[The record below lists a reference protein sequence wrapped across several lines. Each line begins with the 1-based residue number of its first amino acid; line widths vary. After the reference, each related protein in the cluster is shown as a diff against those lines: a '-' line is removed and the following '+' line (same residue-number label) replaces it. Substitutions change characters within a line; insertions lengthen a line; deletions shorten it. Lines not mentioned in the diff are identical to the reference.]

1 MKNLQTVR
9 PLAASLLAGASL
21 VALGAPPAH
30 ALGAGPGT
38 IVDVAV
44 ADGNFT
50 ILVQALQAT
59 GLDQTLGG
67 AGPFTV
73 FAPDDEAFNALGQAT
88 IDALLNDIPTL
99 TKILEY
105 HVVVG
110 NVPSG
115 QVTATTFLTTV
126 ADQRVDISTDGV
138 DFFVDQARLTALDIP
153 ASNGV
158 IHELDAVL
166 QPNLRTVFETA
177 QDAGTFTTLELAV
190 TTAGLDGALN
200 GPGPFTVFAPD
211 DAAFALLP
219 PTGLQS
225 LVTNQVP
232 LLTLILQYHV
242 VPGRL
247 YADEVVKMSELTTLL
262 GAKLKVRVVGNDV
275 FVNNSRISAVDI
287 EAVNGNVH
295 VLESVLGAERVF

>member
-1 MKNLQTVR
+1 MKNLQPVS
-9 PLAASLLAGASL
+9 PLAAALLAG
-21 VALGAPPAH
+21 VALVGGGPAH
-30 ALGAGPGT
+30 AAGAGPGT

-59 GLDQTLGG
+59 GLDQALSGTDR
-67 AGPFTV
+67 FTV
-73 FAPDDEAFNALGQAT
+73 FAPTDAAFNALGQDT
-88 IDALLNDIPTL
+88 INALLADVPTL
-99 TKILEY
+99 TKILQY
-105 HVVVG
+105 HVVAG
-110 NVPSG
+110 DAPSS
-115 QVTATTFLTTV
+115 QVVATPFLTTLV
-126 ADQRVDISTDGV
+126 DQRVDVSTDGV
-138 DFFVDQARLTALDIP
+138 DFFIDQAKLVALDVQ
-153 ASNGV
+153 ASNGIIHV
-158 IHELDAVL
+158 IDAVL
-166 QPNLRTVFETA
+166 QPNLKTVLETA
-177 QDAGTFTTLELAV
+177 QDAGTFTTLDLAV

-219 PTGLQS
+219 PAGLQS

-232 LLTLILQYHV
+232 LLALILQYHV

-247 YADEVVKMSELTTLL
+247 YADEVAQLGELTTLL

-275 FVNNSRISAVDI
+275 FVNNSRISAVDV

-295 VLESVLGAERVF
+295 VIESVLGADRVF